1 MIKIM
6 LCFTLEHCLEN
17 NGQDPKLKKTPSLDA
32 REGGLFMG
40 SSFSCWMEGELVGTF
55 YSSPFFCFST

>member
-17 NGQDPKLKKTPSLDA
+17 NGQDPKLKNTPSLDA
-32 REGGLFMG
+32 REGVFLWVHLIM
-40 SSFSCWMEGELVGTF
+40 LDRR
-55 YSSPFFCFST
+55 